1 MKSLKSISRKLNK
14 KAISPLVST
23 IAMLAFAIIL
33 GLIVMGWGGEIEDKT
48 YSGCSKA
55 RIDLVIINS
64 EPILCYDDKNL
75 NFMLENIGGADI
87 DSFKLNIIGDKDID
101 TLEIKKS
108 IAIGDVI
115 KTAVPYD
122 KENIG
127 NIQLLKFFVMADK
140 KYCGNSLLELDEVEP
155 CD

>member
-1 MKSLKSISRKLNK
+1 
-14 KAISPLVST
+14 
-23 IAMLAFAIIL
+23 
-33 GLIVMGWGGEIEDKT
+33 
-48 YSGCSKA
+48 
-55 RIDLVIINS
+55 
-64 EPILCYDDKNL
+64 
-75 NFMLENIGGADI
+75 MLENIGGADI